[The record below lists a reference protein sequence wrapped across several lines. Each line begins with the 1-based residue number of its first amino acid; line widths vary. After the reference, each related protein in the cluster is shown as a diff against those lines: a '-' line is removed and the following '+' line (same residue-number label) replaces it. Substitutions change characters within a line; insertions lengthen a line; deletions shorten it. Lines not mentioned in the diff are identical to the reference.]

1 MRGERVKGIRL
12 VWATAAFAACAHS
25 IPEAPTP
32 VVIDARPE
40 GPAAEPIRSVEHDAP
55 VFRRPPGPPLPLPDV
70 PVRLDP
76 ARPLQAGAV
85 VVRVRQP
92 AGPALE
98 SPSLA
103 VAGRP
108 VVLAP
113 STDGWVGIAA
123 LPLDSAGYQ
132 PVELVYR
139 RAGRSEEKTFVVP
152 VIPRVYPSTRIRI
165 SGGRRWDPE
174 VDARIARERAL
185 IDEAL
190 RSSGP
195 EWLPREPFEWPRPA
209 VRTSP
214 FGQRR
219 TFNGNL
225 ASRHMGLDLRGRSGE
240 PVRAPAA
247 GLVVLTGNFYYQGN
261 AVYLDHGL
269 GVVSAYFHF
278 SRTDVEMGDLVE
290 AGQVIGAVGSTG
302 RSTAPHLHWSAYV
315 GGTNIDPES
324 LIGLTLFPV
333 DERASTSPGFEDPPG
348 LAPPPTG
355 GDAPGPMSRP

>member
-1 MRGERVKGIRL
+1 MRGKNVKAIRL
-12 VWATAAFAACAHS
+12 VWVTAAFVACAHS
-25 IPEAPTP
+25 IPEPPAQ

-40 GPAAEPIRSVEHDAP
+40 GASVETSRPVEDERA

-70 PVRLDP
+70 PVEVSPR
-76 ARPLQAGAV
+76 RPLQAGVAV
-85 VVRVRQP
+85 IRVRQP
-92 AGPALE
+92 SGPPLE
-98 SPSLA
+98 SPTLA

-108 VVLAP
+108 VVLGRTAE
-113 STDGWVGIAA
+113 GWVGVAA
-123 LPLDSAGYQ
+123 LPLDSAGVQ
-132 PVELVYR
+132 PVELRFR
-139 RAGRSEEKTFVVP
+139 RAGVSEERTFVVP
-152 VIPRVYPSTRIRI
+152 VSGRTYPSSRIRI
-165 SGGRRWDPE
+165 SAGARSDPE

-190 RSSGP
+190 GSSGP
-195 EWLPREPFEWPRPA
+195 RWLPREPFGWPRPP

-219 TFNGNL
+219 MFNGSV
-225 ASRHMGLDLRGRSGE
+225 ASRHLGLDLRGRRGE

-247 GLVVLTGNFYYQGN
+247 GRVVLTGDFYYQGN

-269 GVVSAYFHF
+269 GLITAYFHF

-315 GGTNIDPES
+315 GGTNVDPES
-324 LIGLTLFPV
+324 LVGLTLFP
-333 DERASTSPGFEDPPG
+333 DEGSNRPV
-348 LAPPPTG
+348 
-355 GDAPGPMSRP
+355 SRP